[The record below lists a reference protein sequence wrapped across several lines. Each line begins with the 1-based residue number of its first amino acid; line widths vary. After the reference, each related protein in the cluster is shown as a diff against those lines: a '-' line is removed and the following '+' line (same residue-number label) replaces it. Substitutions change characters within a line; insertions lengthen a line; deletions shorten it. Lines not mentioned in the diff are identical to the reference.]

1 MSKDHTLKGKNRDP
15 PDGAAGILY
24 QGTVT
29 YESWNNSA
37 SYTFAKNLQK
47 NENLFI
53 SPWCLLWMAHNYP
66 SIFQL

>member
-37 SYTFAKNLQK
+37 YLAYKSSFSLAPFLTPVLDHPLSWANVSQK
-47 NENLFI
+47 T
-53 SPWCLLWMAHNYP
+53 
-66 SIFQL
+66 